1 VREPGRSVAAD
12 QCGAEQAQI
21 APGDRG
27 CQKSRRTERS
37 GRVQRARPR
46 IGVGAQVAQPEG
58 VVHRRGLPRAG
69 AEPPALMRDRFFV
82 EGVHAAG
89 EHVALAP
96 DDARKVATVLRKRT
110 GDRVQVVD
118 SGGVAFAAT
127 LEVDGRSVRATLDA
141 LLDRDAV
148 ETTIEVTIAQAVPKG
163 QKMDLVVEKATE
175 LGAYAI
181 VPVRSARVIGYDTSP
196 AKVERW
202 RRIAKSAAQQSGRTR
217 VPPVAD
223 VVDWD
228 ALLATFA
235 GYDRVYV
242 PWELADP
249 APLRAVFEREV
260 PAACSVLV
268 VIGPEGGF
276 AADEVARARA
286 AGGAPI
292 SLGRRILRTETAA
305 LVVLAAILYARDEL

>member
-1 VREPGRSVAAD
+1 
-12 QCGAEQAQI
+12 
-21 APGDRG
+21 
-27 CQKSRRTERS
+27 
-37 GRVQRARPR
+37 
-46 IGVGAQVAQPEG
+46 
-58 VVHRRGLPRAG
+58 
-69 AEPPALMRDRFFV
+69 MRDRFFV

-148 ETTIEVTIAQAVPKG
+148 EATIEVTIAQAVPKG

-175 LGAYAI
+175 LGAHAI
-181 VPVRSARVIGYDTSP
+181 VPVRSARVIGHDTSP

-217 VPPVAD
+217 VPQVGD
-223 VVDWD
+223 IVDWD
-228 ALLATFA
+228 GLLATFA
-235 GYDRVYV
+235 HYDRVYV

-249 APLRAVFEREV
+249 APLRAVFERDL
-260 PAACSVLV
+260 PDARTVLV

-276 AADEVARARA
+276 AAEEVARARA